1 MSRFHEIDI
10 KGKLWVQ
17 RVNDISLQIHNEDD
31 KGRILYDKMTK
42 RLCYGTGVGWQY
54 FNNKYDVIPQN
65 TKILMGRYPL
75 PTGWNIVP
83 DPGVISVNGK
93 CAILTS
99 NVVDIGTV
107 GGSWT
112 ISGALAVTGHNHG
125 GFTGR
130 YIDISTV
137 TTGTDDSYGHVGTVK
152 HVHSIEMSTGQHF
165 HGFDGQWRPYHNKY
179 CIARFT

>member
-1 MSRFHEIDI
+1 MSKFHEIDV

-31 KGRILYDKMTK
+31 KGRILYDKTTK

-54 FNNKYDVIPQN
+54 FNNKYDIIPQN

-75 PTGWNIVP
+75 PAGWNIVL
-83 DPGVISVNGK
+83 SVNDR
-93 CAILTS
+93 CVILTS
-99 NVVDIGTV
+99 TVVDIGTV
-107 GGSWT
+107 GGSWK
-112 ISGALAVTGHNHG
+112 ISGLLAVTGHDHG

-130 YIDISTV
+130 YYKDTGTV

-152 HVHSIEMSTGQHF
+152 HVHSISMSTDQHF
-165 HGFDGQWRPYHNKY
+165 HGFDEQWRPYHNKY
-179 CIARFT
+179 CIAKFA